1 MKTYKK
7 RKTKGI
13 IFCVLISI
21 VIAVIVIL
29 YSNPHYIYVL
39 GETLGVNGN
48 EIERSIST
56 PQSITQV
63 TLDELKANEKIR
75 FDQSMM
81 LINTEFTLKSDFVPE
96 VSQYKETGVW
106 MNDCMHKSYEK
117 LSAVV
122 AEKTGSKLL
131 VSSDYRTKE
140 QQEELYEED
149 SSTATKPGASEHQT
163 GLALDLYV
171 KHNAGYGFIKTE
183 AGQFVNSDCWEYGF
197 IIRYPVYGK
206 SETGIKYEPWHIR
219 YVGEPHAK
227 IIYNNHL
234 TLEEYILS
242 LEDGIWY
249 EIDGYLVSRQK
260 PSSDNKLN
268 LPAEYSGAVISP
280 DNTGSYI
287 ITITK

>member
-48 EIERSIST
+48 EIERSTSI
-56 PQSITQV
+56 PQSTTQV
-63 TLDELKANEKIR
+63 TLDELKANDKIQ

-81 LINTEFTLKSDFVPE
+81 LINTEFPLENDFVPE
-96 VSQYKETGVW
+96 VSQYKNSEVQ
-106 MNDCMHKSYEK
+106 MNKCMHEAYEK
-117 LSAVV
+117 LSAAV

-149 SSTATKPGASEHQT
+149 ASTATKPGASEHQT

-260 PSSDNKLN
+260 PSSDNKLS